1 MIDESKDVEDNQIY
15 GQNQLTQEEEDM
27 LNRSVLVEYDEMQR
41 VETIQIDQG
50 YQPQETNTDTSPL
63 TTLTETEPYTT
74 KRTDDTGV
82 ISEDQ
87 DVDQDVSVE
96 NAEEHHGTE
105 IDNIDDLVKEY
116 N

>member
-50 YQPQETNTDTSPL
+50 Y
-63 TTLTETEPYTT
+63 
-74 KRTDDTGV
+74 
-82 ISEDQ
+82 
-87 DVDQDVSVE
+87 
-96 NAEEHHGTE
+96 
-105 IDNIDDLVKEY
+105 
-116 N
+116 